1 MDSRLKFRPRS
12 RDVELPGDPGTK
24 RQRSCGSSVKGR
36 RRDHIKPR
44 PDDETTP
51 QGKVKCRGVG
61 GREKPGRE
69 SQERPYR
76 KPTQV
81 GEASSLR

>member
-12 RDVELPGDPGTK
+12 PDVELPGDPGTK
-24 RQRSCGSSVKGR
+24 RQRFCGLTVKGR
-36 RRDHIKPR
+36 RVARPETGCRGPKGNLRIK
-44 PDDETTP
+44 
-51 QGKVKCRGVG
+51 GSGVG

-69 SQERPYR
+69 SSERPYR